1 MNTCMMCGKEFNSDY
16 KAQKLCKEC
25 LDKFTHRYYDYQE
38 YRKQGHTR
46 RPTCIVCDRP
56 MTRGFSTCTDCRA
69 TWKKIYCEIM
79 RPKTL
84 IRARHRAKQKKDNA
98 AREALKRQVRTGLNE
113 DIAAARKAGLS
124 YGAYMVR
131 KKGLVR

>member
-1 MNTCMMCGKEFNSDY
+1 MNTCMMCGKEFNPDY

-56 MTRGFSTCTDCRA
+56 MTRGFSTCPDCRA
-69 TWKKIYCEIM
+69 TWKKIYYEIM
-79 RPKTL
+79 RPQIL
-84 IRARHRAKQKKDNA
+84 IQERNRMNKARDNA
-98 AREALKRQVRTGLNE
+98 VSRLQGLDN
-113 DIAAARKAGLS
+113 DITAARKAGLS
-124 YGAYMVR
+124 YGLYMAR

>member
-56 MTRGFSTCTDCRA
+56 MTRGFSTCPDCRA
-69 TWKKIYCEIM
+69 TWKKIYYEIM
-79 RPKTL
+79 RPQIL
-84 IRARHRAKQKKDNA
+84 IQERNRMNKARYNAVSRLQGLDN
-98 AREALKRQVRTGLNE
+98 
-113 DIAAARKAGLS
+113 DITAARKAGLS
-124 YGAYMVR
+124 YGLYMAR
-131 KKGLVR
+131 KKGLIR

>member
-56 MTRGFSTCTDCRA
+56 MTRGFSTCPDCRA
-69 TWKKIYCEIM
+69 VWKHIYYEIM

-84 IRARHRAKQKKDNA
+84 IQARNRM
-98 AREALKRQVRTGLNE
+98 ARNRHQQLGLE
-113 DIAAARKAGLS
+113 TQLQPTKLDDDITAARKAGMS
-124 YGAYMVR
+124 YGLYMAR
-131 KKGLVR
+131 KKGLVK

>member
-1 MNTCMMCGKEFNSDY
+1 MNTCITCGKSFEPDY

-25 LDKFTHRYYDYQE
+25 LDKYTKRYWDCRHE
-38 YRKQGHTR
+38 REIGHTR
-46 RPTCIVCDRP
+46 RPTCIVCDKT
-56 MTRGFSTCTDCRA
+56 MTNGFSVCPDCRA
-69 TWKKIYCEIM
+69 VWKKIYYEIM
-79 RPKTL
+79 RPQIL
-84 IRARHRAKQKKDNA
+84 IQERNRMNKARDNA
-98 AREALKRQVRTGLNE
+98 VKTVSESRLQGLDN